1 MSDQDPGFG
10 DRILDEAT
18 GRNLDLRSLL
28 LVPSLAVL
36 LALVIGALVMLA
48 SGESISTVGEAFGA
62 LLQGAFGSIGALSE
76 TLTNAAP
83 LILAGLAV
91 GLGFRAGLFNIG
103 AEGQILLGGMSALF
117 VAFTFDGLPLAIHLP
132 LALIGGILGGAIFG
146 AIPGWLRAQTGAHEV
161 ITTIMLNFVAYGLIN
176 YLLKRSPF
184 QEAGRS
190 DPVSQQA
197 ADSARL
203 PQLLDWIDPQYRLHA
218 GFIVA
223 LLAVWFTWW
232 VLFRSTKGFE
242 FRAVGMN
249 PDAARYAG
257 IRVNWSYVLVMA
269 IGGGLAGLA
278 GSSQILGVLGRA
290 TPGFSASIGFDAIA
304 LALLGR
310 SHPIGILLAGL
321 LFGALKAGGQEMQAS
336 AGIGIDIVEVIQ
348 SLIIMFIA
356 APAHIRAVFR
366 VGVDAEAEQITQGWS
381 T

>member
-1 MSDQDPGFG
+1 MRWS
-10 DRILDEAT
+10 
-18 GRNLDLRSLL
+18 
-28 LVPSLAVL
+28 
-36 LALVIGALVMLA
+36 
-48 SGESISTVGEAFGA
+48 SGHWSCW
-62 LLQGAFGSIGALSE
+62 QGAFGSIGALSE

-356 APAHIRAVFR
+356 APALIRAVFR

>member
-1 MSDQDPGFG
+1 MSDQDPSFG

-28 LVPSLAVL
+28 LVPALAVL
-36 LALVIGALVMLA
+36 LALAIGALVMLA
-48 SGESISTVGEAFGA
+48 SGESISTVGDAFGA
-62 LLQGAFGSIGALSE
+62 LLRGSFGSIGALSE

-103 AEGQILLGGMSALF
+103 AEGQILMGGMSALF

-132 LALIGGILGGAIFG
+132 LALIGGILGGAMFG

-203 PQLLDWIDPQYRLHA
+203 PQLLDWIEPQYRLHA

-356 APAHIRAVFR
+356 APALIRAVFR